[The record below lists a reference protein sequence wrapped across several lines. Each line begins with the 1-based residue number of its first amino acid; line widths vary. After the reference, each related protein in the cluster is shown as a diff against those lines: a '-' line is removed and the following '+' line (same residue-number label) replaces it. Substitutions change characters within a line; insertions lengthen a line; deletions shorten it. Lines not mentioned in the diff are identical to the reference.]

1 MAYSNEK
8 IQETAILVGVAYNN
22 KTDIERDLKEL
33 SRLAETAGIKVL
45 GQTYQIIR
53 QVNPATLIGEGKV
66 EEIKQMVDDLKPTMV
81 IVDEELTG
89 SQARNLSEA
98 LDIKVIDRI
107 TLILDIFAGRA
118 ISGEG
123 KLQVE
128 LAQLKYN
135 LPRLA
140 SIKGTSGRFGSGGVG
155 MRGPGETKLELDR
168 RLAQGK
174 ILKLEQD
181 IKRIKENR
189 YTQKKMRNTSGAF
202 KVAIVGY
209 TNAGKS
215 TFLNLLTK
223 ADIYADDKLF
233 ATLDTTSRTI
243 WLDVG
248 KKIILTDTVG
258 FISKLPHNLV
268 DAFSATLEE
277 AQDANLILHVIDV
290 SNPDYK
296 SQMQVVEEVLKQ
308 NNITAPII
316 NVYNKCDKTDSRQ
329 ETNGIYISAK
339 QKIGIDELKEQIK
352 SYIKWHRKLQNLKFC
367 TYINVSAFL
376 FTQKRCH
383 VFLVYAI
390 KNLALFFMF
399 PHIAIDEQTF
409 LVLSWD
415 FLVNKIII
423 IFNCYFFYI
432 CAKLFLWVK
441 QK

>member
-22 KTDIERDLKEL
+22 KTDVQRDLKEL
-33 SRLAETAGIKVL
+33 FRLAETAGIKTL
-45 GQTYQIIR
+45 GQTFQIIR

-66 EEIKQMVDDLKPTMV
+66 EEVKQMVDDLKPTMV

-123 KLQVE
+123 KLQIE

-277 AQDANLILHVIDV
+277 AQDANLVLHVIDV

-329 ETNGIYISAK
+329 ETDGIYISAK
-339 QKIGIDELKEQIK
+339 QKIGIDELKEKIK
-352 SYIKWHRKLQNLKFC
+352 SY
-367 TYINVSAFL
+367 
-376 FTQKRCH
+376 
-383 VFLVYAI
+383 
-390 KNLALFFMF
+390 M
-399 PHIAIDEQTF
+399 
-409 LVLSWD
+409 
-415 FLVNKIII
+415 
-423 IFNCYFFYI
+423 
-432 CAKLFLWVK
+432 
-441 QK
+441 